1 MLRYLARRL
10 MQLIPTLLGIS
21 LLVFITMRIVP
32 GDPARLVAGP
42 EASEDVV
49 ISIRSQLGL
58 DKPLITQYI
67 SFLSGA
73 VRLDLGRSIRSNQNV
88 TTILAEKLPA
98 TLEIAVSS
106 IVLATVVGL
115 LTGIVAGVWPN
126 SVFDTASMAVAS
138 LGISMPSFW
147 MGMMLIWLFSIRL
160 GMLPVAGRGSF
171 AHLILP
177 TVTIGAQ
184 STAIIARMTRS
195 SLIEVMR
202 LDYIRT
208 AASKGV
214 PPNRIVM
221 KHALKNALI
230 PTITVVGLQF
240 GGLLAG
246 SIVTE
251 TVFNW
256 PGMGL
261 MLVNAIA
268 YRDYPVVQGAVILFG
283 VMFAITNLIVDL
295 CYALVD
301 PRIRY
306 R

>member
-1 MLRYLARRL
+1 M
-10 MQLIPTLLGIS
+10 IS
-21 LLVFITMRIVP
+21 V
-32 GDPARLVAGP
+32 
-42 EASEDVV
+42 
-49 ISIRSQLGL
+49 RSQLGL
-58 DKPLITQYI
+58 DKPLIAIYI
-67 SFLSGA
+67 FSIWCRQVGS
-73 VRLDLGRSIRSNQNV
+73 RSIYKKHQNV

-98 TLEIAVSS
+98 TLEIAVSR

-202 LDYIRT
+202 LDYVRT
-208 AASKGV
+208 ATSKTS
-214 PPNRIVM
+214 PIDCNETCFEEC
-221 KHALKNALI
+221 LI

-246 SIVTE
+246 SITE

-256 PGMGL
+256 PGW
-261 MLVNAIA
+261 
-268 YRDYPVVQGAVILFG
+268 DYASQ
-283 VMFAITNLIVDL
+283 
-295 CYALVD
+295 CYSV
-301 PRIRY
+301 
-306 R
+306 